1 MCCNIDT
8 NRISKLR
15 TEFWPKFNSSVAM
28 IKAGTWFHTHNHDVD
43 INRKYKKIPKKFRQ
57 ITNKFLFVILG
68 GKIMNHQLLIAI
80 LMGIISY
87 TVGNYTYKTPN
98 VEGFCPKGWRRIGYI
113 CYKWVYYC
121 LYSVLKSVK
130 ICKVQFWCT
139 PTAHVPHFSWQL

>member
-1 MCCNIDT
+1 MCNIDI
-8 NRISKLR
+8 NLRFQHRIL
-15 TEFWPKFNSSVAM
+15 TEFNSSVAM

-43 INRKYKKIPKKFRQ
+43 INRKYKKSQKIPSNHKQ
-57 ITNKFLFVILG
+57 FLFVILE

-113 CYKWVYYC
+113 CYKWV
-121 LYSVLKSVK
+121 
-130 ICKVQFWCT
+130 F
-139 PTAHVPHFSWQL
+139 